1 METKSYNVLAEL
13 GLSCFNLG
21 SYNAIRKN
29 KFGKRFLYH
38 LILTL
43 LVFLITFGITYIMFV
58 NETGGVQ
65 DIIEQYVPDFELTDD
80 GYLIVDEPFEWVEDG
95 IMVMVDT
102 DMDRYFAN
110 EDGEFIQYDMWTDDW
125 VSLGYEE
132 DYQAVA
138 LLDSELMILY
148 SKNEGYKEMYY
159 DELTESMGA
168 FDRQSVIDLCNV
180 FIPIIGIVLFV
191 GTFIGILWGAF
202 VNSIILLIISSIM
215 GGTKL
220 PYMEL
225 YTISLYALTPFELI
239 FAILSML
246 SISIPFKSWIE
257 LIAIA
262 VYSAVIL
269 NKIKKDNAPQMP
281 QMGAM

>member
-1 METKSYNVLAEL
+1 METKSYNVFAEL
-13 GLSCFNLG
+13 GLSCFNIG

-43 LVFLITFGITYIMFV
+43 LVFLIAYGVAYMKFV

-65 DIIEQYVPDFELTDD
+65 GIIEQYVPDFELTED
-80 GYLIVDEPFEWVEDG
+80 GFLFMDEPFEWVDDG
-95 IMVMVDT
+95 IMILVDT
-102 DMDRYFAN
+102 DASFFASK
-110 EDGEFIQYDMWTDDW
+110 DGEFFRYDEWTDELE
-125 VSLGYEE
+125 SLGFEE
-132 DYQAVA
+132 DYQAV
-138 LLDSELMILY
+138 LLMDSELMIAY
-148 SKNEGYKEMYY
+148 TKDEGYREVYY
-159 DELTESMGA
+159 GDLTESTGELT
-168 FDRQSVIDLCNV
+168 RQSVIDLCNV
-180 FIPIIGIVLFV
+180 FIPIIGIFLFV

-215 GGTKL
+215 GGTNL

-225 YTISLYALTPFELI
+225 YTISLYAMTPFELI
-239 FAILSML
+239 FAILSAL

-262 VYSAVIL
+262 VYSAVII

-281 QMGAM
+281 QMGVM

>member
-1 METKSYNVLAEL
+1 METKSYNVFAEL

-38 LILTL
+38 LILTV
-43 LVFLITFGITYIMFV
+43 LVFLITFGISYILFV
-58 NETGGVQ
+58 SKTGGVQ
-65 DIIEQYVPDFELTDD
+65 GIIEEHVPDFELTDD
-80 GYLIVDEPFEWVEDG
+80 GYLIMDESYEWVEDG
-95 IMVMVDT
+95 IMIMADT
-102 DMDRYFAN
+102 DTFFAG
-110 EDGEFIQYDMWTDDW
+110 EDGEFFRYDWMTDEW
-125 VSLGYEE
+125 ESLGFEE

-138 LLDSELMILY
+138 LLDSELMIIY
-148 SKNEGYKEMYY
+148 TSDQGYREMYY
-159 DELTESMGA
+159 DELVESMGA

-180 FIPIIGIVLFV
+180 FIPIIGIFLFV

-225 YTISLYALTPFELI
+225 YTVSLYAMTPFELI
-239 FAILSML
+239 FAILSAL

-262 VYSAVIL
+262 VYSAVII

-281 QMGAM
+281 QMGMM

>member
-1 METKSYNVLAEL
+1 METKSYNVFAEL
-13 GLSCFNLG
+13 GLSCFNIG

-43 LVFLITFGITYIMFV
+43 LVFLIACGVAYMKFV

-65 DIIEQYVPDFELTDD
+65 GIIEQYVPDFELTED
-80 GYLIVDEPFEWVEDG
+80 GFLFMDEPFEWVDDG
-95 IMVMVDT
+95 IMVLIDT
-102 DMDRYFAN
+102 DALFAS
-110 EDGEFIQYDMWTDDW
+110 EDGEFFRYDEWADEW
-125 VSLGYEE
+125 ESLGFEE
-132 DYQAVA
+132 DYQAV
-138 LLDSELMILY
+138 LLMDSELMIAY
-148 SKNEGYKEMYY
+148 TRDEGYRERYY
-159 DELTESMGA
+159 DELTESMGEL
-168 FDRQSVIDLCNV
+168 DRQAVIDLCNV
-180 FIPIIGIVLFV
+180 FIPIIGIFAFV
-191 GTFIGILWGAF
+191 VIFIVIMWGAF

-225 YTISLYALTPFELI
+225 YTISLYAMTPFELI
-239 FAILSML
+239 FAILSAL

-262 VYSAVIL
+262 VYSAVII

-281 QMGAM
+281 QMGVM

>member
-1 METKSYNVLAEL
+1 METKSYNVFAEL

-43 LVFLITFGITYIMFV
+43 LVFLITFGIAYMKFV

-65 DIIEQYVPDFELTDD
+65 GIIEQYVPDFELSDD
-80 GYLIVDEPFEWVEDG
+80 GYLIVDEPYEWVEDG
-95 IMVMVDT
+95 MMIMVDT
-102 DMDRYFAN
+102 DTFFAS
-110 EDGEFIQYDMWTDDW
+110 EDGEFFRYDWETDEW
-125 VSLGYEE
+125 ESLGFEE
-132 DYQAVA
+132 DYERVA

-148 SKNEGYKEMYY
+148 SRDQGYQEKYY
-159 DELTESMGA
+159 DELTESLGELN
-168 FDRQSVIDLCNV
+168 RQSLIDLCNS
-180 FIPIIGIVLFV
+180 FIPVIGIVLFLW
-191 GTFIGILWGAF
+191 TFIVILWGAF

-225 YTISLYALTPFELI
+225 YTISLYALTPFKLI
-239 FAILSML
+239 FAILSAL
-246 SISIPFKSWIE
+246 SIPIPFKSWIV
-257 LIAIA
+257 LIAVA
-262 VYSAVIL
+262 VYSAVII

-281 QMGAM
+281 QMGMM

>member
-1 METKSYNVLAEL
+1 METKSYNVFAEL

-43 LVFLITFGITYIMFV
+43 LVFLISFGISYMMFV

-65 DIIEQYVPDFELTDD
+65 GIIEQYVPDFELTDD
-80 GYLIVDEPFEWVEDG
+80 GYLIMDEPYEWVDDG
-95 IMVMVDT
+95 IMIMVDT
-102 DMDRYFAN
+102 DTYFAC
-110 EDGEFIQYDMWTDDW
+110 EDGEFFRYDWWTDEW
-125 VSLGYEE
+125 ESLGFEE
-132 DYQAVA
+132 DYEGVA

-148 SKNEGYKEMYY
+148 SSDQGYREMYY
-159 DELTESMGA
+159 DELTESTGELT
-168 FDRQSVIDLCNV
+168 RQSVIDLCNV
-180 FIPIIGIVLFV
+180 FIPIIAIFLFV

-225 YTISLYALTPFELI
+225 YTISLYAMTPFELI
-239 FAILSML
+239 FAILSAVSL
-246 SISIPFKSWIE
+246 SIPFKSWIE

-269 NKIKKDNAPQMP
+269 NKVKKDNAPQMP
-281 QMGAM
+281 QMGMM

>member
-1 METKSYNVLAEL
+1 METKSYNVFAEL
-13 GLSCFNLG
+13 GLSCFNLD

-43 LVFLITFGITYIMFV
+43 LVFLITCGVSYMKFV
-58 NETGGVQ
+58 NENGGMQ
-65 DIIEQYVPDFELTDD
+65 EIIEKYVPDFELSDD
-80 GYLIVDEPFEWVEDG
+80 GYLMVDEPFEWVEDG
-95 IMVMVDT
+95 MMIMIDT
-102 DMDRYFAN
+102 DAYFAC
-110 EDGEFIQYDMWTDDW
+110 EDGEFFRYDWWTDEW
-125 VSLGYEE
+125 ESLGFEE
-132 DYQAVA
+132 DYERVA

-148 SKNEGYKEMYY
+148 SRDQGYQERYY
-159 DELTESMGA
+159 DELTESMGELN
-168 FDRQSVIDLCNV
+168 RQSLIDLCNV
-180 FIPIIGIVLFV
+180 FIPIIGFFLFV
-191 GTFIGILWGAF
+191 LTFIGILWVAF

-239 FAILSML
+239 FAILSAL
-246 SISIPFKSWIE
+246 SVPIPFKGWIE

-281 QMGAM
+281 QMGMM